1 MKIQELEAR
10 VQAAEPNGTLKVN
23 ILHDDDSFGSEGVW
37 CCFATARDK
46 EIYEKNLAGESFDV
60 FMMNSALIGG
70 PSWGAKLT
78 LKSTGD
84 NLRSTI
90 AVDEVIRQIVEA
102 SEKGDYPTIAEFEE
116 ARKAKSEKTD

>member
-10 VQAAEPNGTLKVN
+10 VQAAEPNGTLKFN
-23 ILHDDDSFGSEGVW
+23 IIHDDGDTEGVW
-37 CCFATARDK
+37 GCFATPLDK
-46 EIYEKNLAGESFDV
+46 ETYEKNLFGESFDV

-78 LKSTGD
+78 LKSSGD

-90 AVDEVIRQIVEA
+90 GVHEVIRQIVEA
-102 SEKGDYPTIAEFEE
+102 AKIGDYPTISEFNE
-116 ARKAKSEKTD
+116 ASKAKTPKD